1 MCDSHSPKEFW
12 AESGVT
18 WAIVEGSCD
27 NHKTRREVTWR
38 ETKLFICTLCH
49 SHMIGDPFEFSWF
62 SGICAGWVAQECFIQ
77 REKFQPPQSECSK
90 ISNGICPFGGYLAVH
105 SKKSICKQLET
116 LVYHCQPAEQT
127 MKMGN
132 KISNIHEVESISFAP
147 EKHYEIK
154 SH

>member
-1 MCDSHSPKEFW
+1 MVFRYLCRLSRPRVFHPK
-12 AESGVT
+12 
-18 WAIVEGSCD
+18 
-27 NHKTRREVTWR
+27 REVPA
-38 ETKLFICTLCH
+38 L
-49 SHMIGDPFEFSWF
+49 
-62 SGICAGWVAQECFIQ
+62 
-77 REKFQPPQSECSK
+77 QSECSK

-147 EKHYEIK
+147 ETVRNQITLSPMPKQ
-154 SH
+154 